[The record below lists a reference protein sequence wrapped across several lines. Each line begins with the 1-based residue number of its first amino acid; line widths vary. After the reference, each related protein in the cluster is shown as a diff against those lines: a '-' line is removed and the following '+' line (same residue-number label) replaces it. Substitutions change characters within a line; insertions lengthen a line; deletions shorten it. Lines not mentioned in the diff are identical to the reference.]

1 MKIIKLFIFIYN
13 VYKCAHA
20 QVAAHGHQLDREM
33 AGYVLEDT
41 RLSTLQRKLA
51 KEVEPTVALAL
62 AILINDCILKA
73 RLTPQINGITHM
85 IVNFFIIFLKD
96 TRKRG
101 PLMFLILFTIFYTDI
116 IAGE

>member
-85 IVNFFIIFLKD
+85 IVNFFIIF
-96 TRKRG
+96 
-101 PLMFLILFTIFYTDI
+101 
-116 IAGE
+116 